1 MIDFLTDITT
11 TLKLSYKTAVERRKE
26 RELAAERKKVA
37 AAFNNLYTYRFRYDK
52 SSKERLPGTGM
63 YGFTPESGNAWMCP
77 DCNTIHLS
85 SGCSAMT
92 GLQYPSCCNYREGHR
107 LYHDIKTR

>member
-37 AAFNNLYTYRFRYDK
+37 AAFNNIYTYRYRYDK
-52 SSKERLPGTGM
+52 SSNERLPGTGM
-63 YGFTPESGNAWMCP
+63 YGFTAESGYAWMCP
-77 DCNTIHLS
+77 KCNKIHLA
-85 SGCSAMT
+85 SGCTGMT
-92 GLQYPSCCNYREGHR
+92 GVQYPACCDHREGHR
-107 LYHDIKTR
+107 LYDNIRTR